1 MARINAKNKARTT
14 IKPNKKLR
22 DGKKEVNSEDIYTAL
37 ADLVIDSFLESR
49 NKKMIYLKGAQ
60 FNRKNL

>member
-1 MARINAKNKARTT
+1 MARINAADTVKIA
-14 IKPNKKLR
+14 KPNKKLR
-22 DGKKEVNSEDIYTAL
+22 NVKKEVQADDIYTAL

-49 NKKMIYLKGAQ
+49 NKKMLYLKGAQ

>member
-1 MARINAKNKARTT
+1 MARVNAKNKTKTT
-14 IKPNKKLR
+14 TKPSKRLR
-22 DGKKEVNSEDIYTAL
+22 EVKKEVTADDIYTAL